1 MTNRNPIVAFLKDIM
16 YHGLETM
23 GRYYSSYRGFVVDNA
38 DPLNLQRV
46 RLIIP
51 EIGGSNQYQYW
62 AHAKN
67 AFNGTGYGTQM
78 IPQKGE
84 LVWVEFERGHPE
96 VPIYSLGHMGNGD
109 IPTNDSELIDPNCY
123 WLITPGG
130 MKVKLNDTKKTLTIT
145 INGASLIINPS
156 GQFTIQ
162 NGKTDIKTLLTD
174 ILTTYLQTSTISG
187 DVLGPDSMQDAIN
200 NIEEVNKL
208 FL

>member
-1 MTNRNPIVAFLKDIM
+1 MTKRHPIVAFLKDLM
-16 YHGLETM
+16 YHGIETM
-23 GRYYSSYRGFVVDNA
+23 GRYYSSYRGIVVDNA

-46 RLIIP
+46 QLIIP
-51 EIGGSNQYQYW
+51 EVGGSNPYKYW
-62 AHAKN
+62 AHAKG

-109 IPTNDSELIDPNCY
+109 IPTDDSELVDPNCY

-145 INGASLIINPS
+145 VNGATIIINPT

-162 NGKTDIKTLLTD
+162 NQQTDLKIVLED
-174 ILTTYLQTSTISG
+174 MMSTYLQTLTMMG
-187 DVLGPDSMQDAIN
+187 DTLGPDSMNDAVN
-200 NIEEVNKL
+200 NIKEINKL